1 MRRLDLFGGSY
12 GHARIVLL
20 ARNRSGHPAAI
31 TFYVCPAQAFGKRT
45 AGNNGV
51 QSCCWIG
58 DPACRTML
66 SPRCQEKSNI
76 AVPASCLGR
85 TYAQAVSPH
94 CYAGGTRTDI
104 SPPLMVA
111 E

>member
-45 AGNNGV
+45 AGNNGC
-51 QSCCWIG
+51 SG
-58 DPACRTML
+58 MLLDRRPAYRTML

-76 AVPASCLGR
+76 AVSASCLGR

-94 CYAGGTRTDI
+94 CYAGGTRTG
-104 SPPLMVA
+104 
-111 E
+111 

>member
-45 AGNNGV
+45 AGNNGC
-51 QSCCWIG
+51 SG
-58 DPACRTML
+58 ML
-66 SPRCQEKSNI
+66 LDRRPC
-76 AVPASCLGR
+76 VPNNALAAMTG
-85 TYAQAVSPH
+85 
-94 CYAGGTRTDI
+94 
-104 SPPLMVA
+104 
-111 E
+111 EE